1 MRNEKEVLNQLL
13 SFASNN
19 DMVRAVL
26 LNGSR
31 VNPKVEKDIFS
42 DYDVKIWIN

>member
-13 SFASNN
+13 TFAGNN

-31 VNPKVEKDIFS
+31 VNPNVGL
-42 DYDVKIWIN
+42 